1 MSKVIAIIDDEQE
14 MQFLYEL
21 MMEDYI
27 QGQTIELKFFSD
39 AREFLN
45 WFPHNQPDLVMTDL
59 NMPHLSG
66 ADITRMIRAQ
76 NPTIPIYIVSGYEQT
91 EYEELMKELKINRFL
106 EKPLDYDQLL
116 DLIEQDLGIKAP

>member
-39 AREFLN
+39 AREFSD
-45 WFPHNQPDLVMTDL
+45 WFQQNHPDLVMTDL

-66 ADITRMIRAQ
+66 TEITRMIRAQ
-76 NPTIPIYIVSGYEQT
+76 NPTIPIYLVSGYEQT
-91 EYEELMKELKINRFL
+91 EYEDLMKELKINRFL

-116 DLIEQDLGIKAP
+116 NLIEQDLGIKAP